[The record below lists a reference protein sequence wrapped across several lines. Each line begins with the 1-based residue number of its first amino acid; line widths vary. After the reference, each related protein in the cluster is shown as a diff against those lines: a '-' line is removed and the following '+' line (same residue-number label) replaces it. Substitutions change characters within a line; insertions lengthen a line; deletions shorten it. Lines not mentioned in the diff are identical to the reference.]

1 MPTWQSMLPGLD
13 EPMTVTE
20 ATARVK
26 ARLESDPALSD
37 ARISGEISNLVRP
50 ASGHVYF
57 TLKDAGAQM
66 KCVMWRSAAAR
77 LRTYVPRNGD
87 AVVARG
93 KVSVYERDGAYQLY
107 VEALAPSG
115 VGDLYAEFERLKQK
129 LSDEG
134 LFDPARKREL
144 PEFPR
149 VLGVVT
155 SPTAAAF
162 QDIQNVLRRRFPLI
176 EVILAPTLVQGAE
189 APAQIVRAIERLN
202 LSGLCDVI
210 LVARGGGSLEEL
222 WAFNDERVA
231 RAIAASDTPVVS
243 GVGHEIDFTLA
254 DFAAD
259 VRAPTPSA
267 AAELITPDGDALRQA
282 VDALAARS
290 AQILTERLL
299 AARGRLEAARRALRA
314 LSPSAKLAR
323 AREQVRDLG
332 ARLTRAMNGRIAL
345 NRAALAGTRGQLE
358 AYSPL
363 ATLARGY
370 AIVSLESD
378 ATVVRKVG
386 QVGAGD
392 ALRIRVSDGEFGA
405 ISSDPVNAT

>member
-1 MPTWQSMLPGLD
+1 MPSWQSMLPGLD

-50 ASGHVYF
+50 VSGHIYF

-77 LRTYVPRNGD
+77 LRTYVPKSGD
-87 AVVARG
+87 AVIARG

-134 LFDPARKREL
+134 LFDPARKRGL

-267 AAELITPDGDALRQA
+267 AAELITPDGDALRQV

-290 AQILTERLL
+290 TQILTERLL
-299 AARGRLEAARRALRA
+299 SERGRLEAVRRALRA
-314 LSPSAKLAR
+314 LSPAAKLAR

-332 ARLTRAMNGRIAL
+332 ARLSRAMSGQIAL
-345 NRAALAGTRGQLE
+345 DRAALAGAQGKLE

-378 ATVVRKVG
+378 ATVVRAVD
-386 QVGAGD
+386 QAEAGA
-392 ALRIRVSDGEFGA
+392 ALRIRVSDGELGA
-405 ISSDPVNAT
+405 VSRGAAS